1 MSECAHLLSE
11 ILLGGQHKPDTKT
24 FLKYSTLG
32 EEAVLQTLHTLQQGK
47 IPPLL

>member
-24 FLKYSTLG
+24 LTYSTLG
-32 EEAVLQTLHTLQQGK
+32 EEAVLQTLHTLQQAK